1 MQYNPSGTISASI
14 THFGI
19 LIPFKF
25 PVRGANLHLVIPG
38 VVTGMPRK
46 PLKPAKEKNLSTV
59 GSQLFCFLC
68 AEAHKTA
75 EPCWFNDIIEKPK
88 IDNKV
93 VPNNVNTDTEEKSD
107 YESILAY

>member
-25 PVRGANLHLVIPG
+25 LVRGANLHLVIPG
-38 VVTGMPRK
+38 VVTGLPRK
-46 PLKPAKEKNLSTV
+46 PLKPAKEKNLR
-59 GSQLFCFLC
+59 SQLFCFLK
-68 AEAHKTA
+68 AE
-75 EPCWFNDIIEKPK
+75 EPCGFNDIIEKPK

-93 VPNNVNTDTEEKSD
+93 VANNVNTDTEEKSD
-107 YESILAY
+107 YESILAYEFP